1 MASYDI
7 GANEIMHETT
17 VNRSRFLCY
26 LFPCLSYQDL
36 KSRLIELQQQH
47 PNANHHCYAFVSG
60 APQDSQKYGFSD
72 DGEPSGTAGRP
83 MLAVLQGS
91 GVGQVAAIVVRYFG
105 GVKLGTGGLQRA
117 YGGAVREAL
126 PYLATEVKVPTTTK
140 IIECEYPQI
149 ADIQHLVK
157 QTCSEINEEQYQEK
171 VKFVLAIPDDQLKL
185 FEQQLLTLSCG
196 TLTLV
201 SPAQAQVNSGSKKP

>member
-1 MASYDI
+1 MY
-7 GANEIMHETT
+7 ETT
-17 VNRSRFLCY
+17 VNRSRFLCFI
-26 LFPCLSYQDL
+26 FPCVSYQEL
-36 KSRLIELQQQH
+36 KIQLNQLRVEH

-60 APQDSQKYGFSD
+60 APTDSQKYGFSD

-91 GVGQVAAIVVRYFG
+91 NIGQIGAIVVRYFG

-126 PYLATEVKVPTTTK
+126 ALAETELKVPMTEK
-140 IIECEYPQI
+140 ILHCSYQQVS
-149 ADIQHLVK
+149 DVQHIVK
-157 QTCSEINEEQYQEK
+157 TCSAQIRQEEYQEI

-185 FEQQLLTLSCG
+185 FEQQLLTMSCG
-196 TLTLV
+196 SLEL
-201 SPAQAQVNSGSKKP
+201 SELMQK

>member
-1 MASYDI
+1 MSSYPI
-7 GANEIMHETT
+7 IIEELMHETT

-26 LFPCLSYQDL
+26 LFPCQSYQDF
-36 KSRLIELQQQH
+36 KTRLTQLQREH
-47 PNANHHCYAFVSG
+47 PNANHHCSAFVSG

-72 DGEPSGTAGRP
+72 DGEPSGTAGKP

-91 GVGQVAAIVVRYFG
+91 GVGQIAAIVVRYFG

-126 PYLATEVKVPTTTK
+126 PHIETELKIPLSQRLLTCDYHQTQDVK
-140 IIECEYPQI
+140 
-149 ADIQHLVK
+149 HLIK
-157 QTCSEINEEQYQEK
+157 QTNSNIVSEEYQENI
-171 VKFVLAIPDDQLKL
+171 KFVLAIPDDQLKL

-196 TLTLV
+196 QLVLTK
-201 SPAQAQVNSGSKKP
+201 NIN